1 MKKIDNRGLNCP
13 EPVLRTSKALE
24 QSPEGVISIVDNEAA
39 RENVI
44 RMAKNKGFQVRR
56 EKVGGA
62 DHLYITA
69 GDSEAAV
76 RGAPSSKGGG
86 ESSAQVLLI
95 GADQLGRGS
104 AELGRLLLR
113 NYIYT
118 LTKQEELPGAI
129 VFLNSGVNCCVEGAA
144 AIDELSA
151 LQSRGVKLLVCGTC
165 LDYYH
170 LKEKLAAG
178 VVSNMYEIAEVL
190 AAAPKVLSL

>member
-1 MKKIDNRGLNCP
+1 MKKIDNRGLSCP
-13 EPVLRTSKALE
+13 EPVLRTNKALE
-24 QSPEGVISIVDNEAA
+24 QFPEGVISIVDNEAA

-56 EKVGGA
+56 EKVGSA

-69 GDSEAAV
+69 GDSEAAE
-76 RGAPSSKGGG
+76 RGAPSPKGAG
-86 ESSAQVLLI
+86 ETSEQVLLF

-104 AELGRLLLR
+104 GELGRLLLR